1 MLTQQKIALLVL
13 RGQAYHREVVGDLL
27 NRERN
32 GDIQGNSAWDKT
44 IVMWNHIAGLNLSLR
59 FADYDSVD
67 TIANYDQLSKCI
79 GANASGTLTTDPTA
93 QLPGG
98 NIIVINNGG
107 STVQS
112 AIIPFVTDI
121 VTLANYQTA
130 YKPTFGN
137 GAVIS
142 IWTLNGNGIGYSE
155 DTGTVPSKT
164 FVDND
169 PTKDLLTVTWTYP
182 FVTTGYIQILGVI
195 PS

>member
-13 RGQAYHREVVGDLL
+13 RGQVYHQELVRGLSDKERQGDEQGHEWDKPILIWQAIAALNMALL
-27 NRERN
+27 YA
-32 GDIQGNSAWDKT
+32 DYNSADT
-44 IVMWNHIAGLNLSLR
+44 LQVYDNL
-59 FADYDSVD
+59 AM
-67 TIANYDQLSKCI
+67 CI
-79 GANASGTLTTDPTA
+79 GANALGPISTDPNA
-93 QLPGG
+93 QVPGG

-182 FVTTGYIQILGVI
+182 LVTTGYIQILGVI
-195 PS
+195 TS